1 MTSVIIGDIINS
13 RKLPAKK
20 WLAVLKQFLDS
31 QGKNPKDWEI
41 FRGDQ
46 FQLEVKNPEN
56 SLLVAIQIKA
66 LMKSL
71 KLDVRMSIGIGEK
84 THNSKKISESN
95 GTAFINSG
103 ELFERLKK
111 EKVTLAVK
119 SGNHDFDKEINLMLR
134 LALTIMDNWLPQA
147 AEFTSVAI
155 KNQSL
160 LQDQIGAL
168 LNINQAA
175 VSRRKSRSQFDLIM
189 EFDNFY
195 REKIK
200 KLAL

>member
-1 MTSVIIGDIINS
+1 MTVKEKS
-13 RKLPAKK
+13 
-20 WLAVLKQFLDS
+20 
-31 QGKNPKDWEI
+31 KDWEI

-111 EKVTLAVK
+111 K
-119 SGNHDFDKEINLMLR
+119 
-134 LALTIMDNWLPQA
+134 
-147 AEFTSVAI
+147 
-155 KNQSL
+155 
-160 LQDQIGAL
+160 
-168 LNINQAA
+168 
-175 VSRRKSRSQFDLIM
+175 KSRSPSNQAIM
-189 EFDNFY
+189 
-195 REKIK
+195 ILTK
-200 KLAL
+200 KLI